1 MGNLTKSRKHN
12 HNFLLLPNFIPHN
25 STSWFQHPKPP
36 VTPRGPQRESL
47 RRRQSPAAPRR
58 GQRLLLVPPLSPVTK
73 PHPFSMRRE
82 TPSQMRTNLQP
93 LERRWTR
100 SRDWRPRWTSMVSP
114 TVSQLVFSARWS
126 RAEMSRLPP
135 SPSFSTVV
143 SCLPIPPW
151 NLHTV
156 ADTVSLVR
164 TVAESRLSLRLSIS
178 ANTLSQTTSISTCS
192 TRVHHQVNLVP
203 SSGSSRKQRMG
214 WRDSTSWPSRS
225 WKTTDQNRL
234 FSWIFTSVWK
244 PWTPLPSPPVPRRFL
259 LVSDSTRLPSRRR
272 PRICLVDGVCE
283 WLWPRLSSSSP
294 LFFFSMTQQH
304 IWIWKPACG
313 WKNTSRN
320 GTELSSLFLTPWISS
335 TVSART

>member
-36 VTPRGPQRESL
+36 VTPRGPQMESL

-114 TVSQLVFSARWS
+114 T
-126 RAEMSRLPP
+126 
-135 SPSFSTVV
+135 
-143 SCLPIPPW
+143 
-151 NLHTV
+151 
-156 ADTVSLVR
+156 
-164 TVAESRLSLRLSIS
+164 
-178 ANTLSQTTSISTCS
+178 LSQTTSISTCS

-203 SSGSSRKQRMG
+203 SSGSSRKQRMR